1 MDKLLA
7 KKLGMTQIFDEAGNV
22 VPVTVLEAGP
32 CVITQ
37 VKTNENDGYSAIQVG
52 FGKAKKINK
61 PMKGHLK
68 EAASAH
74 LKEFKV
80 AKTDDYKVGQEIK
93 AEIFKK
99 DDILTVSG
107 TSIGKGFAGTIKRHN
122 FARGPMSHGSKNHRL
137 PGSIGA
143 GTTPGR
149 VFKGTKMA
157 GRMGNE
163 KVTIK
168 SVKVAKVEGEKN
180 LILLKGAVPGK
191 PGNLLVLSMLK
202 AAPRQSS
209 GQAPQQGSGQAEA
222 KK

>member
-7 KKLGMTQIFDEAGNV
+7 TKIGMTQIFDEAGNV
-22 VPVTVLEAGP
+22 VPVTVVEAGP

-37 VKTNENDGYSAIQVG
+37 VKTNENDGYSAVQVG
-52 FGKAKKINK
+52 FGKAKKLNK

-68 EAASAH
+68 EAICAH

-93 AEIFKK
+93 VEIFKK
-99 DDILTVSG
+99 DDVLTVSG

-122 FARGPMSHGSKNHRL
+122 FSRGPMSHGSKSHRL

-209 GQAPQQGSGQAEA
+209 GQAEA